1 MVVQEVRRAVETAQR
16 MGRRIFFM
24 EEWSFLS
31 AFGGL

>member
-1 MVVQEVRRAVETAQR
+1 MVVQEARRAAETAQR
-16 MGRRIFFM
+16 IGRIIFFM